1 MYFFVNEE
9 NLIIGKSD
17 TQFLL
22 NQVEFD
28 NAFGLQFDFF
38 DVELEV
44 EDYNESIYAGDSE
57 TAELIAQWIEDET
70 GHDVQ
75 INEHQYK
82 TDRYHDFLDIL
93 WETYQ

>member
-1 MYFFVNEE
+1 MLGMVNMPSKPTYKGYKKMYFFVNEE

-44 EDYNESIYAGDSE
+44 EDLS
-57 TAELIAQWIEDET
+57 LIHI
-70 GHDVQ
+70 
-75 INEHQYK
+75 
-82 TDRYHDFLDIL
+82 
-93 WETYQ
+93 